1 MNSRERLIKFK
12 GEYNMSAIKNWIM
25 DMEEDLEDG
34 FTREQMKQKHGHDG
48 VYQYDSYHGYET
60 LNNRRITNE
69 DRY

>member
-1 MNSRERLIKFK
+1 
-12 GEYNMSAIKNWIM
+12 MSAIKNWIM

-34 FTREQMKQKHGHDG
+34 FTREQMAEKHGHDG